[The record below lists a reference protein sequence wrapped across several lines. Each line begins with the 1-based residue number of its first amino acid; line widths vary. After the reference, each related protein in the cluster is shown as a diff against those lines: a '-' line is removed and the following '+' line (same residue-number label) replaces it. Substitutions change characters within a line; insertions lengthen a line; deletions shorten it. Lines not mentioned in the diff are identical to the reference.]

1 MWIQKFPRVIN
12 LALLFETNS
21 SRLSGRTLGYMRDE
35 GVSPSMYNYN
45 MHYLYTSGSNP
56 MISLISFY
64 ACKRSHGK
72 LHREASQ
79 ALTIPLVL
87 LSFLVVPADVGR
99 RGAPEALPFHRHHY
113 SPNHLHPPQMTTALC
128 GTECCFQ
135 LTKHNMRDEMVL
147 LLFFMN
153 TRLFAG
159 LHIL

>member
-1 MWIQKFPRVIN
+1 
-12 LALLFETNS
+12 
-21 SRLSGRTLGYMRDE
+21 
-35 GVSPSMYNYN
+35 
-45 MHYLYTSGSNP
+45 

-99 RGAPEALPFHRHHY
+99 RGAPEALPFHHHHC
-113 SPNHLHPPQMTTALC
+113 SPNHLHPLQMTTALC

-147 LLFFMN
+147 LVFFMN
-153 TRLFAG
+153 IWLFAG